1 MPDTQ
6 GAERGHVV
14 GYLRGRRPRPASWQ
28 GWASRFVLATGFVFL
43 AIPAPAVADA
53 LRCVPPVVPMTDLP
67 VEVLADYRAEIAAD
81 FEAYF
86 AALSDHIACLDAER
100 ARAME
105 EARTAAAAYA
115 DLLNAQPVTK
125 DLP

>member
-1 MPDTQ
+1 
-6 GAERGHVV
+6 
-14 GYLRGRRPRPASWQ
+14 
-28 GWASRFVLATGFVFL
+28 
-43 AIPAPAVADA
+43 
-53 LRCVPPVVPMTDLP
+53 MTDLP
-67 VEVLADYRAEIAAD
+67 VGILVEYRAEIAAE

-105 EARTAAAAYA
+105 EARVAATAYA
-115 DLLNAQPVTK
+115 DLINTFPVTK